1 MVNFINCLLA
11 ILAILIA
18 FFVIIA
24 IYLKFNYQKF
34 SPIQIIPKTKK
45 QVKFQDKIVH
55 ELDSRYR
62 YPELPPANPMV
73 DGTYV
78 ETFSPSSSDLYSRQT
93 YTSRY
98 ALLNQ
103 PDINGANDLNNN
115 VSIIKIPLQYNEP
128 YEEPLRSQAILVN
141 DYNKIKYGNCKN
153 N

>member
-24 IYLKFNYQKF
+24 IYLKFNYQQF
-34 SPIQIIPKTKK
+34 SPCIPKTKK
-45 QVKFQDKIVH
+45 QVKIHDKIVH

-62 YPELPPANPMV
+62 YPELPPANPIV
-73 DGTYV
+73 NGSYV

-103 PDINGANDLNNN
+103 PDIGNANDLNEN